1 MSKNVKIKT
10 SIGQE
15 SSYPNRPDP
24 GGNWLI
30 DIWASLPEDMSDSD
44 RDRESMNVVG
54 LMARLYA
61 AVLHHSDCKLHN
73 CDAVGE
79 SHMTEPASPHLGS
92 NGITLDTED
101 DCLDLQVVTSSKTD
115 AEKWELL
122 LKSWL
127 REILD
132 PEYRAKEIE
141 RRWELIREAQR
152 KRDAARTAKR
162 KKAEE
167 DEMRRLVEE
176 EKRRIARE
184 IAAKELSEEK
194 SR

>member
-1 MSKNVKIKT
+1 MSKNLKIKT
-10 SIGQE
+10 SIGKE
-15 SSYPNRPDP
+15 TYPGRPDL
-24 GGNWLI
+24 GNWLI
-30 DIWASLPEDMSDSD
+30 DIWADLPEDMSDSD

-61 AVLHHSDCKLHN
+61 AVLHHGDCKRHN
-73 CDAVGE
+73 CDAVGD
-79 SHMTEPASPHLGS
+79 SHMAEPASAHLGS
-92 NGITLDTED
+92 NGITLDTEE
-101 DCLDLQVVTSSKTD
+101 DCLDLQVVTSSRTD

-132 PEYRAKEIE
+132 PEYRKKEIE
-141 RRWELIREAQR
+141 RRWDLTMETQR
-152 KRDAARTAKR
+152 KRDDARATKR

-167 DEMRRLVEE
+167 AEMRRLVEE

-184 IAAKELSEEK
+184 IAARELNEET